1 MNIKACGQQE
11 EEEEVDIIQLYYIIL
26 SIFFKIT
33 HPAAPCW
40 FTHVFSAT
48 LVKAAGVILHNTELI
63 TNSLLHN
70 YR

>member
-1 MNIKACGQQE
+1 MNIKACGQ
-11 EEEEVDIIQLYYIIL
+11 EEEVDIIQLYYIIL
-26 SIFFKIT
+26 SIFKIT

-48 LVKAAGVILHNTELI
+48 LVKAVGVILHTELI

>member
-1 MNIKACGQQE
+1 MNIKACGQ
-11 EEEEVDIIQLYYIIL
+11 EEVDIIQLYYIIL

-48 LVKAAGVILHNTELI
+48 LVKAAGVILHTELI